1 MYKALRVLAV
11 MLVRICFRFSVSG
24 RENIPA
30 SGAVLVSN
38 HASMFDPVV
47 LGVAVP
53 RPIHFMGKAEL
64 FRNRISNWFFR
75 KLHAFPVRRGE
86 FDRGAIRSALEVLD
100 RGQLLGIFPEGTRNR
115 GEDLMPLHSG
125 AALLASRAQV
135 PIIPIVIV
143 GNNKYR
149 IFHRVDVRIGTP
161 IMPKQGKKATKEDLA
176 RINDQIL
183 AQFTVLNR
191 QEFSIG
197 ARIETRK

>member
-1 MYKALRVLAV
+1 
-11 MLVRICFRFSVSG
+11 
-24 RENIPA
+24 
-30 SGAVLVSN
+30 
-38 HASMFDPVV
+38 
-47 LGVAVP
+47 
-53 RPIHFMGKAEL
+53 
-64 FRNRISNWFFR
+64 
-75 KLHAFPVRRGE
+75 
-86 FDRGAIRSALEVLD
+86 
-100 RGQLLGIFPEGTRNR
+100 
-115 GEDLMPLHSG
+115 MPLHSG

-161 IMPKQGKKATKEDLA
+161 IMPEQGKKATKEDLA

>member
-115 GEDLMPLHSG
+115 GK
-125 AALLASRAQV
+125 
-135 PIIPIVIV
+135 I
-143 GNNKYR
+143 
-149 IFHRVDVRIGTP
+149 
-161 IMPKQGKKATKEDLA
+161 
-176 RINDQIL
+176 
-183 AQFTVLNR
+183 
-191 QEFSIG
+191 
-197 ARIETRK
+197 